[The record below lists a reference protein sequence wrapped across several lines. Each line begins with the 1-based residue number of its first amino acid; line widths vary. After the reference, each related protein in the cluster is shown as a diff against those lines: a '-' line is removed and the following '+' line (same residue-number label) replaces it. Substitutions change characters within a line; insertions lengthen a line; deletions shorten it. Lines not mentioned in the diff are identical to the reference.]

1 MPQHYP
7 SRRCAHPGCRAWAQR
22 GFEYCHMHLKQMMAE
37 DITQAQGLDWNSI
50 NETLEQLAASLDTVP
65 VQPRLILSSELNH
78 LNNMRRLYVEFMTQR
93 IRENSYRHSPPNVAR
108 MMRAWLL
115 GTEMAV
121 TIAKTIAVL
130 DATDGDLAALMADL
144 DAQGPVTLP
153 ACLPGFTAP
162 NVLADIKAWLA
173 SAATIL
179 GSQEATAALLD
190 GRGDYD
196 TQVREKLSA
205 YLDETYPQQAADV
218 LPSPEEIQELGEQLA
233 GIRQETWAIA
243 DLTKLLEG
251 DRA

>member
-1 MPQHYP
+1 MAKHYP
-7 SRRCAHPGCRAWAQR
+7 SRRCAYPGCGAWARR
-22 GFEYCHMHLKQMMAE
+22 GFEYCHMHLMQMMAE
-37 DITQAQGLDWNSI
+37 DMTQAQGLDWNTV
-50 NETLEQLAASLDTVP
+50 NNALEQLAAGLDTVP
-65 VQPRLILSSELNH
+65 VQPRLILTNELDH

-93 IRENSYRHSPPNVAR
+93 IRENSYRHSPPNMAR
-108 MMRAWLL
+108 MLRAWLL

-130 DATDGDLAALMADL
+130 DTTEGDLAALMADL
-144 DAQGPVTLP
+144 DVQGPVTLP

-162 NVLADIKAWLA
+162 NVLVQIKAWLA

-196 TQVREKLSA
+196 RKVGEKLIA